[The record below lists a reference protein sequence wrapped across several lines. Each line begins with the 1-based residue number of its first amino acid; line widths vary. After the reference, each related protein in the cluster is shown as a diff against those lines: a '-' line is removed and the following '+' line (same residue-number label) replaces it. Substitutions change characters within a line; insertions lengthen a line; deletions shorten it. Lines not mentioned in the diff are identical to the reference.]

1 MSTQEK
7 KCYSVSRD
15 VTSVQREGINQEI
28 VKAREHV
35 FNAKDSIIQASVKEI
50 KTIQGNKLITIK
62 VVIQRRVTTMK
73 IPKETMSKHNSQT
86 HQELQLTL

>member
-7 KCYSVSRD
+7 KCYNVSRD

-35 FNAKDSIIQASVKEI
+35 FDAKDDIIQASVKEI
-50 KTIQGNKLITIK
+50 KTVQDNKLIMIK
-62 VVIQRRVTTMK
+62 VTIQRRVTTIK
-73 IPKETMSKHNSQT
+73 IAKSKNNSQT
-86 HQELQLTL
+86 HQKLQLTP